1 MIFGIGSGL
10 LFFYLPWLKVNSA
23 PGVTYRTV
31 PGAIFSKVARRV
43 GFSIKRQHFSSP
55 ARAQQTLDD
64 CLAKGMPVGLQVGV
78 YNLVYLPDEYRFHF
92 NAHNLVVYGKE
103 GNEYLIELHHTAYRR
118 RTRQGAFCQRSIL
131 AQRTSLLPDRYTE
144 TVYRPEESY
153 Y

>member
-31 PGAIFSKVARRV
+31 PGAIFSKVAQRV
-43 GFSIKRQHFSSP
+43 GCRIKRQRFSSP

-103 GNEYLIELHHTAYRR
+103 GNEYLISDPY
-118 RTRQGAFCQRSIL
+118 
-131 AQRTSLLPDRYTE
+131 
-144 TVYRPEESY
+144 
-153 Y
+153 